1 MALQIETI
9 EVIDRVDGQP
19 SIILANGNWAQWSNE
34 LRKYIDTGARALP
47 EDDADIIRY
56 FKLTNTSETPPPV
69 TQTGGW
75 ASIDE
80 LDAALIAE
88 GWNLDPKSVAKDNR
102 FQWMAVYQKEQV
114 PTPDPESGMIK
125 FVPKFSFSV
134 IGLYNNFAPSPVVT
148 FDEIN
153 KTIIITNPDGSEQ
166 SVKIPTPESVKALSE
181 LVAGLKKQ
189 VDKAI
194 YSYESSGVPT
204 MDGAIVMDWLKRE
217 DGTAI
222 TDDETKAD
230 VFSTHVGDMYTDLD
244 TNLAYRFSLKE
255 GGVST
260 NPADYEWKLVKDG
273 ALTAAISRI
282 NEMEGSTVKI
292 WTTPPAD
299 GDSYKQGDLLLY
311 QDSVTQEWRYKT
323 CIKSNTPPQYVY
335 AEADWVEPYATLKEV
350 ADLEAKYDSL
360 SSDLST
366 AKENI
371 SDLTSYT
378 DNLKSWWTESAKD
391 NLITAQEKANL
402 DDMHRR
408 IDEEQS
414 QLQSNVDYI
423 LTSQFFTDKDAFTIK
438 ANAVLAPT
446 TGSIDKLQTAITDAV
461 ADSTITEAER
471 TAVTNA
477 WNTYN
482 STRDTLLTAIKE
494 ANTAIDA
501 ELKRLADEKVD
512 GLEIGG
518 RNFYSKNTPISSRY
532 RTSVTNR
539 NEGETI
545 NGFKITS
552 VDPYTNNYVRLAK
565 VINGNGWWTVSFDV
579 RSDDATHV
587 RIDIADRFDAL
598 QGGYREIS
606 SEWRRVTCTVDVDN
620 YSEAMY
626 HFVDIGTSPYEANSI
641 EVRNIKVEKGNKAT
655 DWTPAPEDIEA
666 QIDAINANP
675 PRINPTTKN
684 WEVYKFIDGIGK
696 YVDTGDTSI
705 GDDGKAPEIRD
716 GYWWIFNGT
725 EYVNSEIKALGE
737 KGEDALSVKLQ
748 RQGRFYTVYR
758 TVDASGNIL
767 PEPQAVKKVEGGE
780 NGNVVIKA
788 VFRKGSRDVTSN
800 AVADANL
807 VWKLNGT
814 QVASGTDTLQ
824 LSVGDHVDG
833 VTDDVEL
840 VWDDTNAANW

>member
-1 MALQIETI
+1 MALQRENI

-34 LRKYIDTGARALP
+34 LKKYVDTGARALP
-47 EDDADIIRY
+47 EDDAIKY

-75 ASIDE
+75 GSIEE
-80 LDAALIAE
+80 LDAALIAD
-88 GWNLDPKSVAKDNR
+88 GWSLDPKSVAKDNR
-102 FQWMAVYQKEQV
+102 FQWISVYQKEQLS
-114 PTPDPESGMIK
+114 TPDAETGMIK

-148 FDEIN
+148 FDEVN

-311 QDSVTQEWRYKT
+311 QDAVTQEWRYKT

-335 AEADWVEPYATLKEV
+335 SAADWVEPYATLKEV
-350 ADLEAKYDSL
+350 ADLNAKYDSL

-501 ELKRLADEKVD
+501 ELKRLADERVD
-512 GLEIGG
+512 NIEIGG
-518 RNFYSKNTPISSRY
+518 RNLLLESGVT
-532 RTSVTNR
+532 RTSTSYLIHTYDLT
-539 NEGETI
+539 EEIIIGETYTYQI
-545 NGFKITS
+545 KGTPKNGSHSWLFFNDSGISFGAYYQREKYDEIKGVYYQTFVATS
-552 VDPYTNNYVRLAK
+552 ETSR
-565 VINGNGWWTVSFDV
+565 
-579 RSDDATHV
+579 V
-587 RIDIADRFDAL
+587 RI
-598 QGGYREIS
+598 
-606 SEWRRVTCTVDVDN
+606 
-620 YSEAMY
+620 YSFPNVSGEESTIDW
-626 HFVDIGTSPYEANSI
+626 V
-641 EVRNIKVEKGNKAT
+641 KLEKGNKAT
-655 DWTPAPEDIEA
+655 DWTPAPEDVQAE
-666 QIDAINANP
+666 IDAINANP
-675 PRINPTTKN
+675 PRINPDTKN
-684 WEVYKFIDGIGK
+684 WEVYKFVDGVGK

-725 EYVNSEIKALGE
+725 DYVNSEIKAQGE
-737 KGEDALSVKLQ
+737 DGQDALSVKLA
-748 RQGRFYTVYR
+748 RQGEFYTTYR

-767 PEPQAVKKVEGGE
+767 PEPQAVKKVRGGV
-780 NGNVVIKA
+780 NGKVVITA
-788 VFRKGSRDVTSN
+788 VFRKGIRDVTAN
-800 AVADANL
+800 AVAGGNL
-807 VWKLNGT
+807 IWYLNGT
-814 QVASGTDTLQ
+814 QIASGTDVLTLG
-824 LSVGDHVDG
+824 VGDHVDG
-833 VTDDVEL
+833 ETDDIQLE
-840 VWDDTNAANW
+840 WDDANAGNW

>member
-34 LRKYIDTGARALP
+34 LKKYVDTGARALP
-47 EDDADIIRY
+47 EDDAIKY

-75 ASIDE
+75 GSIEE
-80 LDAALIAE
+80 LDAALIAD
-88 GWNLDPKSVAKDNR
+88 GWSLDPKSVAKDNR
-102 FQWMAVYQKEQV
+102 FQWISVYQKEQLS
-114 PTPDPESGMIK
+114 TPDAETGMIK

-148 FDEIN
+148 FDEVN

-311 QDSVTQEWRYKT
+311 QDAVPQEWRYKT

-335 AEADWVEPYATLKEV
+335 SAADWVEPYATLKEV
-350 ADLEAKYDSL
+350 ADLNAKYDSL

-501 ELKRLADEKVD
+501 ELKRLADERVD
-512 GLEIGG
+512 NIEIGG
-518 RNFYSKNTPISSRY
+518 RNLLLESGVT
-532 RTSVTNR
+532 RTSTSYLIHTYDLT
-539 NEGETI
+539 EEIIIGETYTYQI
-545 NGFKITS
+545 KGTPKNGSHSWLFFNDSGISFGAYYQREKYDEIKGVYYQTFVATS
-552 VDPYTNNYVRLAK
+552 ETSR
-565 VINGNGWWTVSFDV
+565 
-579 RSDDATHV
+579 V
-587 RIDIADRFDAL
+587 RI
-598 QGGYREIS
+598 
-606 SEWRRVTCTVDVDN
+606 
-620 YSEAMY
+620 YSFPNVSGEESTIDW
-626 HFVDIGTSPYEANSI
+626 V
-641 EVRNIKVEKGNKAT
+641 KLEKGTIAT
-655 DWTPAPEDIEA
+655 DWTPAPEDVQAE
-666 QIDAINANP
+666 IDAINANP
-675 PRINPTTKN
+675 PRINPDTKN
-684 WEVYKFIDGIGK
+684 WEVYKFVDGVGK

-725 EYVNSEIKALGE
+725 DYVNSEIKAQGE
-737 KGEDALSVKLQ
+737 DGQDALSVKLA
-748 RQGRFYTVYR
+748 RQGEFYTTYR

-767 PEPQAVKKVEGGE
+767 PEPQAVKKVRGGV
-780 NGNVVIKA
+780 NGKVVITA
-788 VFRKGSRDVTSN
+788 VFRKGIRDVTAN
-800 AVADANL
+800 AVAGGNL
-807 VWKLNGT
+807 IWYLNGT
-814 QVASGTDTLQ
+814 QIASGTDVLTLG
-824 LSVGDHVDG
+824 VGDHVDG
-833 VTDDVEL
+833 ETDDIQLE
-840 VWDDTNAANW
+840 WDDANAGNW

>member
-34 LRKYIDTGARALP
+34 LKKYVDTGARALP
-47 EDDADIIRY
+47 EDDAIKY

-75 ASIDE
+75 GSIEE
-80 LDAALIAE
+80 LDAALIAD
-88 GWNLDPKSVAKDNR
+88 GWSLDPKSVAKDNR
-102 FQWMAVYQKEQV
+102 FQWISVYQKEQLS
-114 PTPDPESGMIK
+114 TPDAETGMIK

-148 FDEIN
+148 FDEVN

-311 QDSVTQEWRYKT
+311 QDAVTQEWRYKT

-335 AEADWVEPYATLKEV
+335 SAADWVEPYATLKEV
-350 ADLEAKYDSL
+350 ADLNAKYDSL

-501 ELKRLADEKVD
+501 ELKRLADERVD
-512 GLEIGG
+512 NIEIGG
-518 RNFYSKNTPISSRY
+518 RNLLLESGVT
-532 RTSVTNR
+532 RTSTSYLIHTYDLT
-539 NEGETI
+539 EEIIIGETYTYQI
-545 NGFKITS
+545 KGTPKNGSHSWLFFNDSGISFGAYYQREKYDEIKGVYYQTFVATS
-552 VDPYTNNYVRLAK
+552 ETSR
-565 VINGNGWWTVSFDV
+565 
-579 RSDDATHV
+579 V
-587 RIDIADRFDAL
+587 RI
-598 QGGYREIS
+598 
-606 SEWRRVTCTVDVDN
+606 
-620 YSEAMY
+620 YSFPNVSGEESTIDW
-626 HFVDIGTSPYEANSI
+626 V
-641 EVRNIKVEKGNKAT
+641 KLEKGTIAT
-655 DWTPAPEDIEA
+655 DWTPAPEDVQAE
-666 QIDAINANP
+666 IDAINANP
-675 PRINPTTKN
+675 PRINPDTKN
-684 WEVYKFIDGIGK
+684 WEVYKFVDGVGK

-725 EYVNSEIKALGE
+725 DYVNSEIKAQGE
-737 KGEDALSVKLQ
+737 DGQDALSVKLA
-748 RQGRFYTVYR
+748 RQGEFYTTYR

-767 PEPQAVKKVEGGE
+767 PEPQAVKKVRGGV
-780 NGNVVIKA
+780 NGKVVITA
-788 VFRKGSRDVTSN
+788 VFRKGIRDVTAN
-800 AVADANL
+800 AVAGGNL
-807 VWKLNGT
+807 IWYLNGT
-814 QVASGTDTLQ
+814 QIASGTDVLTLG
-824 LSVGDHVDG
+824 VGDHVDG
-833 VTDDVEL
+833 ETDDIQLE
-840 VWDDTNAANW
+840 WDDANAGNW